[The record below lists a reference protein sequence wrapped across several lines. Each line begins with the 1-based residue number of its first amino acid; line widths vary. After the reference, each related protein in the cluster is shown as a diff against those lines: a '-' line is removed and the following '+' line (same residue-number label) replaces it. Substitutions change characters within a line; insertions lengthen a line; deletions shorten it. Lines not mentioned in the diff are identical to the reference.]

1 MVERFF
7 FSNIDDYFPKV
18 MITDQVGLTWLSPL
32 WLKMAILEMQ
42 KLQILEYLMQNDD
55 IDHIISYWQSRLSN
69 APFGMG

>member
-7 FSNIDDYFPKV
+7 FSNIDNYFPKV
-18 MITDQVGLTWLSPL
+18 ITDQVGLTWLSPL

-42 KLQILEYLMQNDD
+42 KLQILEYLMRNDD